1 MRTTPNC
8 NIGICHQGISSDLHG
23 GGCCGAVMILE
34 VKKHTQL
41 HSHRESVNRS
51 A

>member
-1 MRTTPNC
+1 MITTPNC
-8 NIGICHQGISSDLHG
+8 NIEICHHGISWDLHG
-23 GGCCGAVMILE
+23 GGGGGIITLE

-41 HSHRESVNRS
+41 PSHRESVNQS